1 MASSTVNL
9 ISNAYGNSRISNA
22 ASESTLREII
32 DAIEGI
38 ESGTGTGTP
47 ATRNRTNRNIKA
59 GKDTLDSTKKAFGFL
74 FKSLGTVA
82 GAGWN
87 FVEMVADGKTSASAY
102 GEALNNSLIKKLPFV
117 GESLGSIGDIIT
129 TSIKILESWNSQL
142 QNVSQSG
149 ASFNNSVIALKKA
162 AVRAQLDLPFYVQLI
177 GENTDKLR
185 AFGGTVTEGA
195 EAFTDFNEGI
205 KNGNPSVELVNM
217 GFTTESVSEA
227 AMFYMTSVLRT
238 GNRQMMSNAA
248 TQESFLH
255 YTKNYDRLIKLTG
268 KGQEEIEKAAAVAA
282 QDAAYQLKMN
292 QLGTDEKTKMKM
304 ALDEIAARYGPAG
317 AELFKA
323 SFLGS
328 SPQSDAA
335 IALSTIFPH
344 LTKNIDN
351 LQSSARDSKTSVKD
365 MAVVNRRIM
374 IDSMLS
380 AASRYNS
387 ITAFVDAASSGADG
401 MDGLYDAM
409 KPILLEISKYG
420 DTTKLTREAL
430 EAAFNKAETEVQATD
445 GFTQFMREFELAVQ
459 RFSAAFSTS
468 IIPALEMLSD
478 AFKKHQFG
486 DRIREFGSLMGQ
498 WAGDALKKTMTFFGL
513 LSSDEGQEIVKSLMN
528 ALMNQLGIKI
538 RYAFKRF
545 ISLGLF
551 GSEKDQAIE
560 EMRERIKR
568 DKALKEGGLLDK
580 NNIKGQPI
588 KINWKGQDWWIL
600 PEKVD
605 GKYIGNTKADMTG
618 QRSQAYDFDLINEI
632 EERIKAQNLGV
643 DMSNVSDKDKEILKQ
658 LYESPLEIPV
668 AGKTYF
674 VKPSR
679 ISEGDYLGYLNKSL
693 SGQAYHMKDQRKT
706 IESILSYRERTRQE
720 LGFRTGTLGMLGS
733 LFADFGKSTSVKLHG
748 KEAVVT
754 PKQLGDVVKTRNQLL
769 MTDFINSLNTNM
781 SVLINLTKQELRI
794 ERSKLEA
801 NQNIMV
807 SR

>member
-1 MASSTVNL
+1 MASSAVNI
-9 ISNAYGNSRISNA
+9 ISNAYGNSRINNA
-22 ASESTLREII
+22 ASDSTLREII

-38 ESGTGTGTP
+38 ESGSSGGS
-47 ATRNRTNRNIKA
+47 AAARSKTNKNIKA
-59 GKDTLDSTKKAFGFL
+59 GKDNLDSTRKAFGSL

-87 FVEMVADGKTSASAY
+87 FVEMVADGKTSASDY
-102 GEALNNSLIKKLPFV
+102 GEAINNSLIKNLPFV
-117 GESLGSIGDIIT
+117 GEQLGSIGDVIT
-129 TSIKILESWNSQL
+129 TGIKILESWNSEL
-142 QNVSQSG
+142 KNASQSG
-149 ASFNNSVIALKKA
+149 ASFNNSIIALKKS

-177 GENTDKLR
+177 VENSEKLR
-185 AFGGTVTEGA
+185 GFGGTVTQGA
-195 EAFTDFNEGI
+195 EAFADFNEGI

-238 GNRQMMSNAA
+238 GNRQILTNSS

-344 LTKNIDN
+344 LTKNIDA
-351 LQSSARDSKTSVKD
+351 LQGAAYDSKVSVKN
-365 MAVVNRRIM
+365 MAVTNRRIM

-409 KPILLEISKYG
+409 KPILTEISKYG
-420 DTTKLTREAL
+420 DTTKLTREML
-430 EAAFNKAETEVQATD
+430 EKAFDKAETEAGARD
-445 GFTQFMREFELAVQ
+445 GFTEFMREFELAIQ

-478 AFKKHQFG
+478 AFKKHKFG

-498 WAGDALKKTMTFFGL
+498 WAGDALKKTLTFFGL
-513 LSSDEGQEIVKSLMN
+513 FSSDEGREIVKTLMN
-528 ALMNQLGIKI
+528 TLMNQLGIKI

-545 ISLGLF
+545 FTLGLA
-551 GSEKDQAIE
+551 GDRKDQAAE
-560 EMRERIKR
+560 EMRERMRR
-568 DKALKEGGLLDK
+568 DEALKKGGLLDK
-580 NNIKGQPI
+580 NNMKGQPI
-588 KINWKGQDWWIL
+588 KINWHGKDWWII

-605 GKYIGNTKADMTG
+605 GKYVGYDNPNMTG
-618 QRSQAYDFDLINEI
+618 TQGTAQDFDLISEI
-632 EERIKAQNLGV
+632 DERIRAQNLGV
-643 DMSNVSDKDKEILKQ
+643 NFSNMGDKDKEILKE
-658 LYESPLEIPV
+658 LYESPIEVPV

-679 ISEGDYLGYLNKSL
+679 ITEGNYLGYLNKNL
-693 SGQAYHMKDQRKT
+693 SGDAYNMIDERKL
-706 IESILSYRERTRQE
+706 IESIIQYRERTRQE
-720 LGFRTGTLGMLGS
+720 LGFRAGTLGTFGS
-733 LFADFGKSTSVKLHG
+733 MFANFGKSTPVQLHG

-781 SVLINLTKQELRI
+781 SVLIDLTKQELRI

-801 NQNIMV
+801 NQNIMI
-807 SR
+807 